1 MTIDPAIS
9 FSFGIGLA
17 ALLVAGAAHKLRR
30 PSAFFEILSNYRIAP
45 AQLSPAIGV
54 LAIAA
59 ELAIAVGLLVPATRS
74 IAACAGAGL
83 FAAYGGAIAFN
94 IARGRTAIDC
104 GCSFGDGR
112 EGRLTPWLLARN
124 GALAIAALV
133 VALPISMRALGWLDG
148 ATIIIFIAGA
158 AALYAAFEALMA
170 LPAREA

>member
-1 MTIDPAIS
+1 VTIDPAIS
-9 FSFGIGLA
+9 YSFGIGLA
-17 ALLVAGAAHKLRR
+17 ALLIAGAAHKLRR

-45 AQLSPAIGV
+45 EALSPVIGAI
-54 LAIAA
+54 AIAA
-59 ELAIAVGLLVPATRS
+59 ELAIAVGLLIPAIRS

-83 FAAYGGAIAFN
+83 FAVYGGAIALN

-104 GCSFGDGR
+104 GCSFGGGR

-124 GALAIAALV
+124 GALALAALA
-133 VALPISMRALGWLDG
+133 VALPVGARALGWVDG
-148 ATIIIFIAGA
+148 ATIIIFVAGA